1 MYDDGYR
8 IGLWPLAV
16 AFLLILPSYIYIA
29 GLNITY
35 LYPLFLLFWCII
47 STGKIKKIRVNRC
60 GVPVYWAYL
69 IYVAIMASS
78 SKGVIYG
85 LTTGCATV
93 GMAYLISWVIN
104 SESRL
109 NGLID
114 CILGI
119 TCMCCFFRNI

>member
-1 MYDDGYR
+1 M
-8 IGLWPLAV
+8 WPLAV

-104 SESRL
+104 S
-109 NGLID
+109 
-114 CILGI
+114 
-119 TCMCCFFRNI
+119 

>member
-60 GVPVYWAYL
+60 GVPVYWA
-69 IYVAIMASS
+69 
-78 SKGVIYG
+78 
-85 LTTGCATV
+85 
-93 GMAYLISWVIN
+93 
-104 SESRL
+104 
-109 NGLID
+109 
-114 CILGI
+114 
-119 TCMCCFFRNI
+119 